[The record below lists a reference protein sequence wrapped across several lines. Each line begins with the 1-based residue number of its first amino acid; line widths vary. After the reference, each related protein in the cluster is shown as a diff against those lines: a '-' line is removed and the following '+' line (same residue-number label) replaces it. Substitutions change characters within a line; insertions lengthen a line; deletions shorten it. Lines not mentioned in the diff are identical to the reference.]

1 MPSALDGIKILE
13 FTEIIA
19 GPFGGMLLADMGAD
33 VIKVEPPWGDPW
45 RHAFP
50 IEPGESKTFMSLNRG
65 KRSLPLDLTRQEG
78 REVVY
83 RLIPEMDV
91 VIINYR
97 PDVPYNLGIDY
108 ETLSAIN
115 PRLIYCENTAYG
127 RSGPHSQRPGYDI
140 IAQAMTG
147 LMASEDKIHE
157 GVPQQVSS
165 TPVADIST
173 GIATAWSVCAALYHR
188 ERSGKGQKIETNL
201 LASALAAQSTRF
213 MEVERVD
220 SAPRAE
226 FYESMQ
232 IMKEAG
238 VPYTDVHA
246 YYREHFDSRRG
257 RGFSIYY
264 RTYQAA
270 DGVLAVGCL
279 SDPLRKRMMDV
290 LGLHDI
296 RFGPEPDFDIY
307 SEESIAFYEKLTA
320 QAEELFRQRTVSE
333 WLETLDAAGVPA
345 GPVRFVEELVNDEQV
360 VSNGLVVELEH
371 SVVGKVKMVGPM
383 LKMSETPLEPAIASP
398 ALGEHTDNVL
408 TEYGYTSEQIR
419 ELRAL
424 GVTL

>member
-1 MPSALDGIKILE
+1 MSGALDGIKIIE

-33 VIKVEPPWGDPW
+33 IIKIEPPWGDPW
-45 RHAFP
+45 RHPFP

-78 REVVY
+78 RDVVY
-83 RLIPEMDV
+83 SLIPDTDV

-115 PRLIYCENTAYG
+115 PRLVYCENTAYG
-127 RSGPHSQRPGYDI
+127 REGPHSMRPGYDI

-147 LMASEDKIHE
+147 LMASEDKIAD

-165 TPVADIST
+165 TPVADVST
-173 GIATAWSVCAALYHR
+173 GLATAWSVCAALFHR

-213 MEVERVD
+213 MEVERAD
-220 SAPRAE
+220 AEPRAE

-232 IMKEAG
+232 VMKEAG
-238 VPYTDVHA
+238 VPYADMHA

-279 SDPLRKRMMDV
+279 SDPLRKRLIDLV
-290 LGLHDI
+290 GLHDI
-296 RFGPEPDFDIY
+296 RFEPDFDMY
-307 SEESIAFYEKLTA
+307 SEETRLFYEKLNS
-320 QAEELFRQRTVSE
+320 QMEDIFRQKSVSE
-333 WLETLDAAGVPA
+333 WLRLLDDAGVPA
-345 GPVRFVEELVNDEQV
+345 GPVRFVEELVDDEQV
-360 VSNGLVVELEH
+360 ASNGLVIELDH

-383 LKMSETPLEPAIASP
+383 LKMSETPLEPTIASP
-398 ALGEHTDNVL
+398 ALGEHTDEVL
-408 TEYGYTSEQIR
+408 SGYGYTPEQIR
-419 ELRAL
+419 QLREQSIT
-424 GVTL
+424 V

>member
-1 MPSALDGIKILE
+1 MPGALAGIRILE

-33 VIKVEPPWGDPW
+33 VIKIEPPWGDPW
-45 RHAFP
+45 RHVMP

-65 KRSLPLDLTRQEG
+65 KRSLPLDLTKQEA
-78 REVVY
+78 REIVY
-83 RLIPEMDV
+83 RMVAHADV

-127 RSGPHSQRPGYDI
+127 REGPHSQRPGYDI

-147 LMASEDKIHE
+147 LMASEDKIHD

-173 GIATAWSVCAALYHR
+173 GISTAWSVCAALYHR

-201 LASALAAQSTRF
+201 LASALAAQATRF
-213 MEVERVD
+213 MEVSRADAE
-220 SAPRAE
+220 PRAE
-226 FYESMQ
+226 FYESLQ
-232 IMKEAG
+232 IMKDAG
-238 VPYTDVHA
+238 VPYADMHA

-279 SDPLRKRMMDV
+279 SDPLRKRLIDLV
-290 LGLHDI
+290 ELRDI
-296 RFGPEPDFDIY
+296 RFEPDHDPY
-307 SEESIAFYEKLTA
+307 SEETRLFYEELNA
-320 QAEELFRQRTVSE
+320 QMEEIFKQKSVSE
-333 WLETLDAAGVPA
+333 WLRLLDDAGVPA
-345 GPVRFVEELVNDEQV
+345 GPVRFVEELVDDEQV
-360 VSNGLVVELEH
+360 TSNGLVVELNH

-383 LKMSETPLEPAIASP
+383 LKMTETPLVPASASP
-398 ALGEHTDNVL
+398 ALGEHTDEVL
-408 TEYGYTSEQIR
+408 AQYGYTTEQIKDLR
-419 ELRAL
+419 EK
-424 GVTL
+424 GVTR

>member
-1 MPSALDGIKILE
+1 MPGALDGIKILE

-33 VIKVEPPWGDPW
+33 VIKIEPPWGDPW
-45 RHAFP
+45 RYPAP

-65 KRSLPLDLTRQEG
+65 KRSLPLDLTKQEG

-83 RLIPEMDV
+83 RLVQDADV

-108 ETLSAIN
+108 ETLSSIN
-115 PRLIYCENTAYG
+115 PRLVYCENTAYG
-127 RSGPHSQRPGYDI
+127 REGPHSQRPGYDI

-147 LMASEDKIHE
+147 LMASEDKIND

-165 TPVADIST
+165 TPVADVST

-213 MEVERVD
+213 MEVERAD
-220 SAPRAE
+220 AEPRAE

-232 IMKEAG
+232 LMKDAG
-238 VPYTDVHA
+238 IPYADIHA

-264 RTYQAA
+264 RTYQAS
-270 DGVLAVGCL
+270 DGVLAIGCL
-279 SDPLRKRMMDV
+279 SDPLRKRLIDLV
-290 LGLHDI
+290 GLHDI
-296 RFGPEPDFDIY
+296 RFEPGHDPY
-307 SEESIAFYEKLTA
+307 SEESLQFYEKLNT
-320 QAEELFRQRTVSE
+320 QMEEIFRQKSVSE
-333 WLETLDAAGVPA
+333 WLRLLDEAGVPA
-345 GPVRFVEELVNDEQV
+345 GPVRFVEELVDDEQV
-360 VSNGLVVELEH
+360 VSNGLVIELEH
-371 SVVGKVKMVGPM
+371 SVVGNVKMVGPM
-383 LKMSETPLEPAIASP
+383 VKMSETPLEPTVASP
-398 ALGEHTDNVL
+398 ALGEHTDEIL
-408 TEYGYTSEQIR
+408 ETCGFSPEDIR
-419 ELRAL
+419 RLREK

>member
-1 MPSALDGIKILE
+1 MPGALDGITILE

-19 GPFGGMLLADMGAD
+19 GPFGGMLLADMGAN
-33 VIKVEPPWGDPW
+33 VIKIEPPWGDPW
-45 RHAFP
+45 RHPAP

-65 KRSLPLDLTRQEG
+65 KRSLPLDLTKQEA

-83 RLIPEMDV
+83 RLVPHTDV

-108 ETLSAIN
+108 ETLSSIN

-127 RSGPHSQRPGYDI
+127 REGPHSQRPGYDI

-147 LMASEDKIHE
+147 LMASEDKIHD

-173 GIATAWSVCAALYHR
+173 GISTAWSVCAALYHR

-201 LASALAAQSTRF
+201 LASALGAQATRF

-220 SAPRAE
+220 AEPRAE
-226 FYESMQ
+226 FHETMQ
-232 IMKEAG
+232 LMKDAG
-238 VPYTDVHA
+238 VPYADIHA

-279 SDPLRKRMMDV
+279 SDPLRKRMLDLV
-290 LGLHDI
+290 GLHDI
-296 RFGPEPDFDIY
+296 RFEPDFDMY
-307 SEESIAFYEKLTA
+307 SEETVAFYEKLNSQMEDIFSQKSVA
-320 QAEELFRQRTVSE
+320 E
-333 WLETLDAAGVPA
+333 WLRLLDDAGVPA
-345 GPVRFVEELVNDEQV
+345 GPVRFVEELLDDEQV
-360 VSNGLVVELEH
+360 AANGLLVEMEH
-371 SVVGKVKMVGPM
+371 SVVGKVKMVGPL
-383 LKMSETPLEPAIASP
+383 LKMSETPLQPTLASP
-398 ALGEHTDNVL
+398 ALGEHTDELLSN
-408 TEYGYTSEQIR
+408 YGYTPEQIQRLR
-419 ELRAL
+419 EE

>member
-1 MPSALDGIKILE
+1 MSGALDGIRILE

-33 VIKVEPPWGDPW
+33 VIKIEPPWGDPW
-45 RHAFP
+45 RYPAP

-65 KRSLPLDLTRQEG
+65 KRSLPLDLTTQEG
-78 REVVY
+78 RDVVY
-83 RLIPEMDV
+83 RLIPDTDV

-115 PRLIYCENTAYG
+115 PRLVYCENTAYG
-127 RSGPHSQRPGYDI
+127 REGPHSQRPGYDL

-147 LMASEDKIHE
+147 LMASEDKIRD

-165 TPVADIST
+165 TPVADVST

-201 LASALAAQSTRF
+201 LASALAAQATRF

-220 SAPRAE
+220 TELRAE
-226 FYESMQ
+226 FYEGMQ
-232 IMKEAG
+232 LMKEAG
-238 VPYTDVHA
+238 VPYADIHA

-257 RGFSIYY
+257 LGFSIYY

-279 SDPLRKRMMDV
+279 SDPLRKRLV
-290 LGLHDI
+290 ELLGTRDI
-296 RFGPEPDFDIY
+296 RFEPNYDMY
-307 SEESIAFYEKLTA
+307 SEETRLFYEKLN
-320 QAEELFRQRTVSE
+320 AEMEDIFRQKSVAE
-333 WLETLDAAGVPA
+333 WLRLLDEAGVPA
-345 GPVRFVEELVNDEQV
+345 GPVRFVEELVDDEQV
-360 VSNGLVVELEH
+360 VSNGLVIELEH

-383 LKMSETPLEPAIASP
+383 LKMSETPLQPTLASP
-398 ALGEHTDNVL
+398 ALGGHTDEIL
-408 TEYGYTSEQIR
+408 SAYGFSAEDVRRLR
-419 ELRAL
+419 EK
-424 GVTL
+424 GVTI

>member
-1 MPSALDGIKILE
+1 MPGALDGIKILE
-13 FTEIIA
+13 LTEIIA

-33 VIKVEPPWGDPW
+33 VIKIEPPWGDPW
-45 RHAFP
+45 RYPAP

-65 KRSLPLDLTRQEG
+65 KRSLPLDLTKQEA

-83 RLIPEMDV
+83 RLVPHTDV

-127 RSGPHSQRPGYDI
+127 REGPHSQRPGYDI

-147 LMASEDKIHE
+147 LMASEDKISE

-165 TPVADIST
+165 TPVADVST

-188 ERSGKGQKIETNL
+188 ERTGEGQKIETSL
-201 LASALAAQSTRF
+201 MASALAAQATRF
-213 MEVERVD
+213 MEVERAD
-220 SAPRAE
+220 AAPRAE
-226 FYESMQ
+226 FYESLQ
-232 IMKEAG
+232 FMKDAG
-238 VPYTDVHA
+238 VPYADMHA

-279 SDPLRKRMMDV
+279 SDPLRKRLIDLV
-290 LGLHDI
+290 GLRDI
-296 RFGPEPDFDIY
+296 RFEPDFDMY
-307 SEESIAFYEKLTA
+307 SEETRLFYEDLNT
-320 QAEELFRQRTVSE
+320 QMEGIFRQKSVSE
-333 WLETLDAAGVPA
+333 WLRLLDNAGVPA
-345 GPVRFVEELVNDEQV
+345 GPVRFVEELVHDEQV
-360 VSNGLVVELEH
+360 ESNNLVMELDH

-383 LKMSETPLEPAIASP
+383 VKMSGTPLEPALASP
-398 ALGEHTDNVL
+398 ALGEHTDDVL
-408 TEYGYTSEQIR
+408 SEYGYTPEQIR
-419 ELRAL
+419 QLRET
-424 GVTL
+424 GVTR

>member
-1 MPSALDGIKILE
+1 MSGALDGIKILE

-33 VIKVEPPWGDPW
+33 VIKIEPPWGDPW
-45 RHAFP
+45 RHPFP

-65 KRSLPLDLTRQEG
+65 KRSLPLDLTRQEA
-78 REVVY
+78 RDVVY
-83 RLIPEMDV
+83 RLIPHTDV

-115 PRLIYCENTAYG
+115 PRLVYCENTAYG
-127 RSGPHSQRPGYDI
+127 REGPHSMRPGYDI

-147 LMASEDKIHE
+147 LMASEDKIAG

-165 TPVADIST
+165 TPVADVST
-173 GIATAWSVCAALYHR
+173 GLATAWSVCAALFHR
-188 ERSGKGQKIETNL
+188 ERSGRGQKIETNL

-220 SAPRAE
+220 AEPRAE

-232 IMKEAG
+232 AMKDAG
-238 VPYTDVHA
+238 VPYADLHA

-257 RGFSIYY
+257 RSFSIYY

-279 SDPLRKRMMDV
+279 SDPLRKRLINLV
-290 LGLHDI
+290 GLNDI
-296 RFGPEPDFDIY
+296 RFEPDFDMY
-307 SEESIAFYEKLTA
+307 SERAHLFYEKLNS
-320 QAEELFRQRTVSE
+320 QMEDIFRQKSVSE
-333 WLETLDAAGVPA
+333 WLRLLDEAGVPA
-345 GPVRFVEELVNDEQV
+345 GPSASSKSLWT
-360 VSNGLVVELEH
+360 
-371 SVVGKVKMVGPM
+371 
-383 LKMSETPLEPAIASP
+383 MSRSPPTDWLSSWSTPSSA
-398 ALGEHTDNVL
+398 
-408 TEYGYTSEQIR
+408 R
-419 ELRAL
+419 
-424 GVTL
+424 

>member
-1 MPSALDGIKILE
+1 MPGALDGIKILE

-33 VIKVEPPWGDPW
+33 VIKIEPPWGDPW
-45 RHAFP
+45 RHPAP

-65 KRSLPLDLTRQEG
+65 KRSLPLDLTKHEG
-78 REVVY
+78 RDVVY
-83 RLIPEMDV
+83 RLIPETDV
-91 VIINYR
+91 VLINYR

-115 PRLIYCENTAYG
+115 PRLVYCENTAYG
-127 RSGPHSQRPGYDI
+127 REGPHSQRPGYDI

-147 LMASEDKIHE
+147 LMASEDKIE
-157 GVPQQVSS
+157 DGVPQQVSS
-165 TPVADIST
+165 TPVADVST

-201 LASALAAQSTRF
+201 LASALAAQATRF

-220 SAPRAE
+220 AAPRAE

-232 IMKEAG
+232 LMKEAG
-238 VPYTDVHA
+238 VPYADIHA

-264 RTYQAA
+264 RTYQAS

-279 SDPLRKRMMDV
+279 SDPLRKRLIDL

-296 RFGPEPDFDIY
+296 RFEPNHDMY
-307 SEESIAFYEKLTA
+307 SEETRIFYEKLNA
-320 QAEELFRQRTVSE
+320 QMEDIFRQKSVSE
-333 WLETLDAAGVPA
+333 WLRLLDDAGVPA
-345 GPVRFVEELVNDEQV
+345 GPVRFVEELVDDEQV
-360 VSNGLVVELEH
+360 ISNGQVIELEH

-383 LKMSETPLEPAIASP
+383 VKMSETPLEPTVASP
-398 ALGEHTDNVL
+398 ALGEHTDAVL
-408 TEYGYTSEQIR
+408 SEYGFSPEDIR
-419 ELRAL
+419 RLREL
-424 GVTL
+424 GVTR

>member
-1 MPSALDGIKILE
+1 MPGALDGIKVLE

-33 VIKVEPPWGDPW
+33 VIKIEPPWGDPW
-45 RHAFP
+45 RHPFP

-65 KRSLPLDLTRQEG
+65 KRSLPLDLTKQEA
-78 REVVY
+78 RDVVY
-83 RLIPEMDV
+83 RLITDIDV
-91 VIINYR
+91 VIVNYR

-127 RSGPHSQRPGYDI
+127 REGPHSQRPGYDI

-165 TPVADIST
+165 TPVADVST
-173 GIATAWSVCAALYHR
+173 GIATAWSVCAALYRR

-213 MEVERVD
+213 MEVESVD
-220 SAPRAE
+220 TAPRAE

-232 IMKEAG
+232 LMKDAG
-238 VPYTDVHA
+238 VSYADIHA

-270 DGVLAVGCL
+270 DGALAVGCL
-279 SDPLRKRMMDV
+279 SNPLRKRLIDLV
-290 LGLHDI
+290 GLRDI
-296 RFGPEPDFDIY
+296 RFEPDFDQY
-307 SEESIAFYEKLTA
+307 SEETIAFYEELNA
-320 QAEELFRQRTVSE
+320 QMEDIFKQKSVSE
-333 WLETLDAAGVPA
+333 WLRLLDDAGVPA
-345 GPVRFVEELVNDEQV
+345 GPVRFVEELVDDEQV
-360 VSNGLVVELEH
+360 ISNGLVLELDH

-383 LKMSETPLEPAIASP
+383 VKMSETPLEPTIASP
-398 ALGEHTDNVL
+398 ALGEHTDEVL
-408 TEYGYTSEQIR
+408 MSHGYTPEQIQHMR
-419 ELRAL
+419 EL
-424 GVTL
+424 GITV

>member
-1 MPSALDGIKILE
+1 MSGALDGIKIIE

-33 VIKVEPPWGDPW
+33 IIKIEPPWGDPW
-45 RHAFP
+45 RHPFP

-65 KRSLPLDLTRQEG
+65 KRSLPLDLTKQEG
-78 REVVY
+78 RDVVY
-83 RLIPEMDV
+83 RLIPHIDV

-108 ETLSAIN
+108 ETLSLIN
-115 PRLIYCENTAYG
+115 PHLIYCENTAYG
-127 RSGPHSQRPGYDI
+127 REGPHSMRPGYDI

-147 LMASEDKIHE
+147 LMASEDKIAD

-165 TPVADIST
+165 TPVADVST
-173 GIATAWSVCAALYHR
+173 GLATAWSVCAALFHR

-220 SAPRAE
+220 TEPRAE
-226 FYESMQ
+226 FYENMQ
-232 IMKEAG
+232 VMKDAG
-238 VPYTDVHA
+238 VPYADMHA

-279 SDPLRKRMMDV
+279 SDPLRKRLINLV
-290 LGLHDI
+290 GLHDI
-296 RFGPEPDFDIY
+296 RFEPNHDPY
-307 SEESIAFYEKLTA
+307 SEETRLFYEKLNT
-320 QAEELFRQRTVSE
+320 QMEDIFRQKSVSE
-333 WLETLDAAGVPA
+333 WLRLLDDAGVPA
-345 GPVRFVEELVNDEQV
+345 GPVRFIEELVDDRQV
-360 VSNGLVVELEH
+360 VSNGLVIELDH

-383 LKMSETPLEPAIASP
+383 LKMSETPLEPKRASP
-398 ALGEHTDNVL
+398 ALGGHTDEIL
-408 TEYGYTSEQIR
+408 SEYGYTTAQIQT
-419 ELRAL
+419 LRAQSI
-424 GVTL
+424 TL

>member
-1 MPSALDGIKILE
+1 MPGPLDGIKILE

-33 VIKVEPPWGDPW
+33 VIKIEPPWGDPW
-45 RHAFP
+45 RHAAP

-65 KRSLPLDLTRQEG
+65 KRSLPLDLTKQEA

-83 RLIPEMDV
+83 RLIPDADV

-127 RSGPHSQRPGYDI
+127 RGGPDSRRPGYDI

-147 LMASEDKIHE
+147 LMASEDKIHD

-165 TPVADIST
+165 TPVADVST
-173 GIATAWSVCAALYHR
+173 GISTAWSVCAALYHR

-201 LASALAAQSTRF
+201 LASALGAQSTRF

-220 SAPRAE
+220 AEPRAE
-226 FYESMQ
+226 FYENMQ
-232 IMKEAG
+232 LMKEAG
-238 VPYTDVHA
+238 VPYADIHA

-279 SDPLRKRMMDV
+279 SDPLRKRMIDL
-290 LGLHDI
+290 LGLRDI
-296 RFGPEPDFDIY
+296 RFEPDFDMF
-307 SEESIAFYEKLTA
+307 SEEARVFYEELNA
-320 QAEELFRQRTVSE
+320 QMEDKFRQKGVSE
-333 WLETLDAAGVPA
+333 WLRLLDDAGVPA
-345 GPVRFVEELVNDEQV
+345 GPVRFVEELLDNEQV
-360 VSNGLVVELEH
+360 VSNGLLVEMEH
-371 SVVGKVKMVGPM
+371 SVVGKVKMVGP
-383 LKMSETPLEPAIASP
+383 LVKMSETPLQPTVASP
-398 ALGEHTDNVL
+398 ALGEHTAAVL
-408 TEYGYTSEQIR
+408 SEYGYTPEQIR
-419 ELRAL
+419 QLREQ
-424 GVTL
+424 GITL

>member
-1 MPSALDGIKILE
+1 MPGALDGIRILE

-33 VIKVEPPWGDPW
+33 VIKIEPPWGDPW
-45 RHAFP
+45 RHTFP

-65 KRSLPLDLTRQEG
+65 KRSLPLDLTKQEG

-83 RLIPEMDV
+83 RLVPDTDV

-108 ETLSAIN
+108 ETLSSIN
-115 PRLIYCENTAYG
+115 PRLVYCENTAYG
-127 RSGPHSQRPGYDI
+127 REGPHRQRPGYDI

-147 LMASEDKIHE
+147 LMASEDKISD

-173 GIATAWSVCAALYHR
+173 GIATAWSVCAALYQR

-220 SAPRAE
+220 TEPRAE
-226 FYESMQ
+226 FYESLEV
-232 IMKEAG
+232 MKEAG
-238 VPYTDVHA
+238 VPYADIHA
-246 YYREHFDSRRG
+246 FYREHFDSRRG
-257 RGFSIYY
+257 RSFSIYY

-270 DGVLAVGCL
+270 DGSLAVGCL
-279 SDPLRKRMMDV
+279 SDPLRKRLIDLV
-290 LGLHDI
+290 GLHDV
-296 RFGPEPDFDIY
+296 RFEPDHDPH
-307 SEESIAFYEKLTA
+307 SEETHLFYEKLSKQMEGIFKQKSVA
-320 QAEELFRQRTVSE
+320 E
-333 WLETLDAAGVPA
+333 WLSILDAAGVPA
-345 GPVRFVEELVNDEQV
+345 GPVRFVEELVDDEQV
-360 VSNGLVVELEH
+360 ISNGLVVELEH

-383 LKMSETPLEPAIASP
+383 VKMSETPLEPKLASP
-398 ALGEHTDNVL
+398 ELGEHTDEVMAS
-408 TEYGYTSEQIR
+408 YGYTTEQIGRLR
-419 ELRAL
+419 EL

>member
-1 MPSALDGIKILE
+1 MPGALDGIKILE

-33 VIKVEPPWGDPW
+33 VIKIEPPWGDPW
-45 RHAFP
+45 RYPAP

-65 KRSLPLDLTRQEG
+65 KRSLPLDLTKQEG

-83 RLIPEMDV
+83 RLVQDADV

-108 ETLSAIN
+108 ETLSSIN
-115 PRLIYCENTAYG
+115 PRLVYCENTAYG
-127 RSGPHSQRPGYDI
+127 REGPHSQRPGYDI

-147 LMASEDKIHE
+147 LMASEDKIND

-165 TPVADIST
+165 TPVADVST

-213 MEVERVD
+213 MEVERAD
-220 SAPRAE
+220 AEPRAE

-232 IMKEAG
+232 VMKDAG
-238 VPYTDVHA
+238 IPYADIHA

-264 RTYQAA
+264 RTYQAS
-270 DGVLAVGCL
+270 DGVLAIGCL
-279 SDPLRKRMMDV
+279 SDPLRKRLIDLV
-290 LGLHDI
+290 GLHDI
-296 RFGPEPDFDIY
+296 RFEPGHDPY
-307 SEESIAFYEKLTA
+307 SEESLQFYEKLNT
-320 QAEELFRQRTVSE
+320 QMEEIFRQKSVSE
-333 WLETLDAAGVPA
+333 WLRLLDEAGVPA
-345 GPVRFVEELVNDEQV
+345 GPVRFVEELVDDEQV
-360 VSNGLVVELEH
+360 VSNGLVIELEH
-371 SVVGKVKMVGPM
+371 SVVGNVKMVGPM
-383 LKMSETPLEPAIASP
+383 VKMSETPLEPIVASP
-398 ALGEHTDNVL
+398 ALGEHTDEIL
-408 TEYGYTSEQIR
+408 SAYGFLPDDIR
-419 ELRAL
+419 RLREK

>member
-1 MPSALDGIKILE
+1 M
-13 FTEIIA
+13 
-19 GPFGGMLLADMGAD
+19 
-33 VIKVEPPWGDPW
+33 
-45 RHAFP
+45 
-50 IEPGESKTFMSLNRG
+50 
-65 KRSLPLDLTRQEG
+65 
-78 REVVY
+78 VY
-83 RLIPEMDV
+83 RLIPETDV

-115 PRLIYCENTAYG
+115 PRLVYCENTAYG
-127 RSGPHSQRPGYDI
+127 REGPHSQRPGYDL

-147 LMASEDKIHE
+147 LMASEDKIQD

-201 LASALAAQSTRF
+201 LASALAAQATRF

-220 SAPRAE
+220 TEPRAE
-226 FYESMQ
+226 FYEGMQ
-232 IMKEAG
+232 LMKEAG
-238 VPYTDVHA
+238 VPYTDIHA

-279 SDPLRKRMMDV
+279 SNPLRKRLIDLV
-290 LGLHDI
+290 GLRDI
-296 RFGPEPDFDIY
+296 RFEPDFDMH
-307 SEESIAFYEKLTA
+307 SQEAHEFYEKLNA
-320 QAEELFRQRTVSE
+320 QMEDIFRQRSVSE
-333 WLETLDAAGVPA
+333 WLRLLDDAGVPA
-345 GPVRFVEELVNDEQV
+345 GPVRFVEELVDDEQV
-360 VSNGLVVELEH
+360 VSNGLVIELEH

-383 LKMSETPLEPAIASP
+383 LKMSETPLTPTLASP
-398 ALGEHTDNVL
+398 ALGEHC
-408 TEYGYTSEQIR
+408 G
-419 ELRAL
+419 
-424 GVTL
+424 

>member
-1 MPSALDGIKILE
+1 MSGALDGIKILE

-33 VIKVEPPWGDPW
+33 VIKIEPPWGDPW
-45 RHAFP
+45 RHPFP

-65 KRSLPLDLTRQEG
+65 KRSLPLDLTTQEA
-78 REVVY
+78 RDVVY
-83 RLIPEMDV
+83 RLIPHTDV

-115 PRLIYCENTAYG
+115 PRLVYCENTAYG
-127 RSGPHSQRPGYDI
+127 REGPHSMRPGYDI

-147 LMASEDKIHE
+147 LMASEDKIAD

-165 TPVADIST
+165 TPVADVST
-173 GIATAWSVCAALYHR
+173 GLATAWSVCAALFHR

-220 SAPRAE
+220 AEPRAE

-232 IMKEAG
+232 AMKDAG
-238 VPYTDVHA
+238 VPYTDLHA

-279 SDPLRKRMMDV
+279 SDPLRKRLIDLV
-290 LGLHDI
+290 GLHDI
-296 RFGPEPDFDIY
+296 RFEPDHDPF
-307 SEESIAFYEKLTA
+307 SEETRSFYEKLNT
-320 QAEELFRQRTVSE
+320 QIEDIFRQKSVSE
-333 WLETLDAAGVPA
+333 WLRLLDDAGVPA
-345 GPVRFVEELVNDEQV
+345 GPVRFVEELVDDEQV
-360 VSNGLVVELEH
+360 ASNGLVIELDH
-371 SVVGKVKMVGPM
+371 SVVGKVKMVGPV
-383 LKMSETPLEPAIASP
+383 LKMSETPLEPTRASP
-398 ALGEHTDNVL
+398 ALGGHTDEIL
-408 TEYGYTSEQIR
+408 FEYGYTKAQIQSLREQGI
-419 ELRAL
+419 
-424 GVTL
+424 TL

>member
-1 MPSALDGIKILE
+1 MPGALDGIKVLE

-50 IEPGESKTFMSLNRG
+50 IEPGESKTFISLNRG
-65 KRSLPLDLTRQEG
+65 KRSLPLDLTKEEG

-83 RLIPEMDV
+83 RMVPHFDV

-108 ETLSAIN
+108 ETLSALN
-115 PRLIYCENTAYG
+115 PRIVYCENTAYG
-127 RSGPHSQRPGYDI
+127 REGPHSQRPGYDI

-147 LMASEDKIHE
+147 LMASEDKISD

-173 GIATAWSVCAALYHR
+173 GIATAWSVCAALYQR
-188 ERSGKGQKIETNL
+188 ERSGKGQKVETNL

-213 MEVERVD
+213 MEVHSVD
-220 SAPRAE
+220 TDPRAE

-238 VPYTDVHA
+238 VPYEDIHT

-257 RGFSIYY
+257 RSFSIYY

-270 DGVLAVGCL
+270 DGVLAIGCL
-279 SDPLRKRMMDV
+279 SDPLRKRLINLV
-290 LGLHDI
+290 GLRDI
-296 RFGPEPDFDIY
+296 RFEPDYDPFSDSAHI
-307 SEESIAFYEKLTA
+307 FYEKLNTQMEDIFSQKSVA
-320 QAEELFRQRTVSE
+320 E
-333 WLETLDAAGVPA
+333 WLHLLDAAGVPA
-345 GPVRFVEELVNDEQV
+345 GPVRFVEELVDDEQV
-360 VSNGLVVELEH
+360 VSNGLVVELDH

-383 LKMSETPLEPAIASP
+383 VKMSETPLLPERASP
-398 ALGEHTDNVL
+398 ALGEHTDEVL
-408 TEYGYTSEQIR
+408 AEYGYTPEQVGRLR
-419 ELRAL
+419 EL

>member
-1 MPSALDGIKILE
+1 MPGALDGIRILE

-33 VIKVEPPWGDPW
+33 VIKIEPPWGDPW
-45 RHAFP
+45 RHPFP
-50 IEPGESKTFMSLNRG
+50 IEPGESKTFISLNRG
-65 KRSLPLDLTRQEG
+65 KRSLPLDLTKQEG
-78 REVVY
+78 RDVVY
-83 RLIPEMDV
+83 RLIPETDV

-115 PRLIYCENTAYG
+115 PRIVYCENTAYG
-127 RSGPHSQRPGYDI
+127 REGPHSQRPGYDL

-147 LMASEDKIHE
+147 LMASEDKIQD

-165 TPVADIST
+165 TPVADVST

-220 SAPRAE
+220 TELRAE
-226 FYESMQ
+226 FYEGMQ
-232 IMKEAG
+232 LMKEAG
-238 VPYTDVHA
+238 VPYTDIHA

-279 SDPLRKRMMDV
+279 SDPLRKRLIDLV
-290 LGLHDI
+290 GLRDI
-296 RFGPEPDFDIY
+296 RFEPDFDMH
-307 SEESIAFYEKLTA
+307 SQEAHEFYEKLNG
-320 QAEELFRQRTVSE
+320 QMENIFRQRSVSE
-333 WLETLDAAGVPA
+333 WLRLLDDAGVPA
-345 GPVRFVEELVNDEQV
+345 GPVRFVEELVDDEQV
-360 VSNGLVVELEH
+360 VSNGLVIELDH

-383 LKMSETPLEPAIASP
+383 LKMSETPLTPTLASP
-398 ALGEHTDNVL
+398 ALGEHTDEIL
-408 TEYGYTSEQIR
+408 SAYGYTPEQIGRLR
-419 ELRAL
+419 ERS
-424 GVTL
+424 VTI